1 MHDNPPQNI
10 ADANAFIDKIL
21 ASAQYAARCT
31 VHKTFGISPGSIVFH
46 RDMLLPIPIIANLQF
61 LREKRQAVIDKNN
74 LRDNRRRRTH
84 DYAVGD
90 QILILVS
97 DPKALSTRTTGLYV
111 ITQVHANGTVSFLRN
126 AEVFERINIRRIK
139 PYYT

>member
-1 MHDNPPQNI
+1 
-10 ADANAFIDKIL
+10 
-21 ASAQYAARCT
+21 

-97 DPKALSTRTTGLYV
+97 DPKALSTRTG
-111 ITQVHANGTVSFLRN
+111 F
-126 AEVFERINIRRIK
+126 
-139 PYYT
+139 

>member
-1 MHDNPPQNI
+1 
-10 ADANAFIDKIL
+10 
-21 ASAQYAARCT
+21 
-31 VHKTFGISPGSIVFH
+31 
-46 RDMLLPIPIIANLQF
+46 MLLPIPIIANLQF

-97 DPKALSTRTTGLYV
+97 DPKALSTRTTGPYV

-126 AEVFERINIRRIK
+126 NEVFERINIRRIK